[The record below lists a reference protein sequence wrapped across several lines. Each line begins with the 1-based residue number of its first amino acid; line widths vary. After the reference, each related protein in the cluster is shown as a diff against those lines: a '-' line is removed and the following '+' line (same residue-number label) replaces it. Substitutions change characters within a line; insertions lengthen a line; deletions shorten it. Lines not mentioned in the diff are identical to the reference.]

1 MPAILSTSALV
12 LSKLRNLDEEVIKQ
26 SEKMAL
32 TVDLKES
39 YVYKKGIEK
48 GIEQGVE
55 KERSILARKLKERKM
70 SLAEISEITGL
81 PQAQIKKL

>member
-1 MPAILSTSALV
+1 
-12 LSKLRNLDEEVIKQ
+12 
-26 SEKMAL
+26 MAL

-81 PQAQIKKL
+81 PQAEIKKL